1 MKKILL
7 MFVVLITSITNAQTF
22 NFGCGIDLSALRTE
36 RLAEVSLLD
45 DNKSYANIV
54 PKITQDGIDYFSI
67 NEEFVFELSTYESG
81 ATKIENMLQPNWN
94 NLVTALTDKVT
105 ELIPTIAEEL
115 TTILDDRVNEP
126 SSLLSAITNAANAT
140 QGDHGGGTY
149 VNRQNLLKGFSY
161 KSVTVNFTGGN
172 PSSASITDGSTTLTN
187 VITDFGS
194 PNLSL
199 LTQPQFL
206 NYTLG
211 VVKKMWEILPQRQEV
226 LDEIYALGVN
236 GVNITLLS
244 SDPDRFKVAGVS
256 SSETVQASR
265 NVEYFSNEELDDLK
279 DDIIAARSL
288 VLPTGTEAL
297 IALINER
304 ALSPFPDYD
313 TYDNHDNGE
322 FTTTSTFGASPN
334 LVAHI
339 LSITG
344 GQARADFIL
353 SLGTNTNFVGA
364 SDVSSTRK
372 TDSYFTFSRAQQVN
386 GEGYNDRGVNWQSDS
401 YFAGTTT
408 NATDLR
414 AYGWLK
420 FAIDAIGER
429 WYLTSESH
437 DTISRKNHMTNYASN
452 TRSWG
457 THEEIHTNGA
467 YYYFPVW
474 YSFGLPQI
482 VANFGTLIVSNYQ
495 SDALTLGELT
505 YANWTTMWNEWVP
518 KINDTP

>member
-7 MFVVLITSITNAQTF
+7 MFVVLITSIANAQTF
-22 NFGCGIDLSALRTE
+22 DFEC
-36 RLAEVSLLD
+36 EV
-45 DNKSYANIV
+45 A
-54 PKITQDGIDYFSI
+54 PPAQTITQ
-67 NEEFVFELSTYESG
+67 EL
-81 ATKIENMLQPNWN
+81 
-94 NLVTALTDKVT
+94 V
-105 ELIPTIAEEL
+105 
-115 TTILDDRVNEP
+115 TILDDRVNEP
-126 SSLLSAITNAANAT
+126 SSLLSTIANAANAT

-149 VNRQNLLKGFSY
+149 VNRQNLLKGFTY
-161 KSVTVNFTGGN
+161 LSVTVNFNGGN
-172 PSSASITDGSTTLTN
+172 PSSASITNGSTTLTN
-187 VITDFGS
+187 AITDFGAN
-194 PNLSL
+194 NLAL
-199 LTQPQFL
+199 LTPPQFI

-211 VVKKMWEILPQRQEV
+211 VVKKMWEILPQRQDRI
-226 LDEIYALGVN
+226 DEIQELAIDGVTINVFAGSPDIFNIVTDLGEA
-236 GVNITLLS
+236 S
-244 SDPDRFKVAGVS
+244 
-256 SSETVQASR
+256 VQSTIPKS
-265 NVEYFSNEELDDLK
+265 VEYLTNAQFSDLK
-279 DDIIAARSL
+279 DDIIKERNKL
-288 VLPTGTEAL
+288 LPTGVDDL

-344 GQARADFIL
+344 GQARVDFIL

-429 WYLTSESH
+429 WYLTSEAN
-437 DTISRKNHMTNYASN
+437 DYESRKQHMTNYASN

-457 THEEIHTNGA
+457 THEDTHTNDA
-467 YYYFPVW
+467 HYYYPVW
-474 YSFGLPQI
+474 YSFGIPHI
-482 VANFGTLIVSNYQ
+482 VDNFGTLIVSNYQ
-495 SDALTLGELT
+495 NSALHLGQLNYT
-505 YANWTTMWNEWVP
+505 AWTTMWNEWVQ